1 MATTPRTER
10 SRIITPDPHDL
21 LVPGK
26 GTVWNRAAEVTRE
39 GERNVLRLDA
49 RPGEGLAWWDG
60 ISLDSGDFELSFSV
74 RGKNELQKSFV
85 GVAFHGERVGDELTH
100 EAVYFRPFN
109 FVAEDPVRRRHMV
122 QYVCHPEYPWP
133 KLREERPDQFEA
145 RIDPIPD
152 PDDWFAARVVVR
164 DTTVKVYVQGSEA
177 PSLEVTRLRERRGG
191 WLGFWV
197 GHGSDG
203 SFADLTLRLGRDG

>member
-1 MATTPRTER
+1 MTTTPEAG
-10 SRIITPDPHDL
+10 SPWLITPNPRDL

-26 GTVWNRAAEVTRE
+26 GTVLNRGAEVTRE
-39 GERNVLRLDA
+39 AEREVVRLDA
-49 RPGEGLAWWDG
+49 RPGEGLVWWEEPTLDG
-60 ISLDSGDFELSFSV
+60 SSFELSFSV

-85 GVAFHGERVGDELTH
+85 GVAFHGERVGDTLTH

-133 KLREERPDQFEA
+133 TLREERPDQFEA
-145 RIDPIPD
+145 GVHPIPD
-152 PDDWFAARVVVR
+152 PDDWFAARVVVS
-164 DTTVKVYVQGSEA
+164 DTTVKVYVQGSPA
-177 PSLEVTRLRERRGG
+177 PSLEVTRLRARRGG
-191 WLGFWV
+191 WVGYWV

-203 SFADLTLRLGRDG
+203 AFADLTLRLADNG